1 VKRKRLAPD
10 ARGDAFAAFLCI
22 PLQCGLPLIPGIA
35 REVGLHDI
43 RAREDADRWRIE
55 LQNSASLFRRSQ
67 RHLRSVAILVEARRR
82 GPMRAYVTAAGMALG
97 LVGVWAALVPFV
109 A

>member
-1 VKRKRLAPD
+1 VVVSTPGEANGGLASARLKRPAPS
-10 ARGDAFAAFLCI
+10 A
-22 PLQCGLPLIPGIA
+22 GLLSLS
-35 REVGLHDI
+35 GLKSH
-43 RAREDADRWRIE
+43 RRP
-55 LQNSASLFRRSQ
+55 NSARLYPNSQ
-67 RHLRSVAILVEARRR
+67 RHLRAVAILVEARRR